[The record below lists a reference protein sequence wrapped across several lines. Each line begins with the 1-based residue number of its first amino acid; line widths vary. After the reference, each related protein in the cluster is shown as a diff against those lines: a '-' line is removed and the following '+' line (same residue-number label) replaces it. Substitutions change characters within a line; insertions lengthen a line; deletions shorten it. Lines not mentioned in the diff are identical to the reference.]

1 MPTEDRLSQDLVAT
15 SGGYKWIFPIESI
28 PIMAKARKRSPH
40 QGVVLIKPHG
50 RYVSWRARYQDPDTG
65 KTKYESLDANA
76 LRTSEARRDWA
87 IRKAKALSQRRLELE
102 GGAAKKTG
110 TAVTDGMDLFFEAKK
125 GLRELTVEG
134 YRKRANEFV
143 AWSAG
148 ANVLTLDHINRTR
161 LLEFRD
167 SVLGASNSRTKD
179 GGARSD
185 FTNNRI
191 LRETS
196 VLLHWLLER
205 NKLPSCS
212 ADDLKVGLRRV
223 RTSVDRIEFLDRGE
237 PQALLRAAIDHDR
250 ANKVG
255 YKSLHEPVSPF
266 ILALL
271 LTGMRFS
278 ECLDLQWA
286 NVNLKALG
294 HEGEP
299 VGEAYLSSHNVKTK
313 QGRVVSFDVSPTLR
327 AMLDEM
333 PKDTGGVF
341 HWLGRPILEAARKRL
356 KVGGAPSFSWQG
368 LRRTT
373 GSYLTNAPGIF
384 GAAAA
389 FHSAKRLG
397 HSVSVAEK
405 HYLGTV
411 KGIPHAAKTI
421 EDAMGI
427 QVEAAE
433 IVELVRERFGGQ
445 HGE

>member
-1 MPTEDRLSQDLVAT
+1 MPTEDSLGQNSVAT
-15 SGGYKWIFPIESI
+15 IGGYNPIFPIESL

-50 RYVSWRARYQDPDTG
+50 RYVSWRARYAEPDTG
-65 KTKYESLDANA
+65 KTKYESLDATA
-76 LRTSEARRDWA
+76 LRTAEARRDWA
-87 IRKAKALSQRRLELE
+87 IRKAKSLAQRRLELE

-110 TAVTDGMDLFFEAKK
+110 TPVSDGMDLFFDARK
-125 GLRELTVEG
+125 GLREATLEG
-134 YRKRANEFV
+134 YRKRANEF
-143 AWSAG
+143 AEWSSN

-167 SVLGASNSRTKD
+167 FVLGAVNSRTKD

-205 NKLPSCS
+205 NKLPCCT

-250 ANKVG
+250 SNKVG
-255 YKSLHEPVSPF
+255 YKSLHQPVAPF

-271 LTGMRFS
+271 LTGMRFT
-278 ECLDLQWA
+278 ECLDLKWG

-294 HEGEP
+294 HDGQT

-313 QGRVVSFDVSPTLR
+313 QGRVVSFDVSPSLR
-327 AMLDEM
+327 DMFDVM
-333 PKDTGGVF
+333 SKDGERVF
-341 HWLGRPILEAARKRL
+341 HWLGRPMLEAARKRL
-356 KVGGAPSFSWQG
+356 CAGGAPSYSWQG

-389 FHSAKRLG
+389 FHSARRLG
-397 HSVSVAEK
+397 HSVAVAEK

-411 KGIPHAAKTI
+411 KGIPHTAKTI
-421 EDAMGI
+421 EAAMGI
-427 QVEAAE
+427 EAEAAE
-433 IVELVRERFGGQ
+433 VVELVRERVGNGN
-445 HGE
+445 

>member
-1 MPTEDRLSQDLVAT
+1 MPIEDRLCQGSVAT
-15 SGGYKWIFPIESI
+15 IGGYNPIFPIESL
-28 PIMAKARKRSPH
+28 PIRAKARKRSPH

-50 RYVSWRARYQDPDTG
+50 RYVSWRARYAEPDTG

-76 LRTSEARRDWA
+76 LRTAEARRDWA
-87 IRKAKALSQRRLELE
+87 IRKAKALAQRRLELE

-110 TAVTDGMDLFFEAKK
+110 TPVAEGMDLFFEARK
-125 GLRELTVEG
+125 GLRAATLEG
-134 YRKRANEFV
+134 YRKRANEFIE
-143 AWSAG
+143 WG
-148 ANVLTLDHINRTR
+148 TDANVLTLDHINRTR

-167 SVLGASNSRTKD
+167 FVHGAENSRTKD

-205 NKLPSCS
+205 NKLPCCS

-223 RTSVDRIEFLDRGE
+223 RTSIDRIDFLNRGE
-237 PQALLRAAIDHDR
+237 PQALLRAAIEHDC

-255 YKSLHEPVSPF
+255 YKSLHEPVAPF

-271 LTGMRFS
+271 LTGMRFT
-278 ECLDLQWA
+278 ECLELRWG

-294 HEGEP
+294 HEGEA

-313 QGRVVSFDVSPTLR
+313 QGRVVSFDVSPSLR
-327 AMLDEM
+327 SMLEAM
-333 PKDTGGVF
+333 PKDTDRVF
-341 HWLGRPILEAARKRL
+341 HWLGRPMLEAARKRL
-356 KVGGAPSFSWQG
+356 KASGAPSYSWQG

-384 GAAAA
+384 GSASA

-397 HSVSVAEK
+397 HSVSVSEK

-411 KGIPHAAKTI
+411 KGIPHTAKTI
-421 EDAMGI
+421 EAAMDI
-427 QVEAAE
+427 EAEAE
-433 IVELVRERFGGQ
+433 QIVELVRQRLGGQ
-445 HGE
+445 HD